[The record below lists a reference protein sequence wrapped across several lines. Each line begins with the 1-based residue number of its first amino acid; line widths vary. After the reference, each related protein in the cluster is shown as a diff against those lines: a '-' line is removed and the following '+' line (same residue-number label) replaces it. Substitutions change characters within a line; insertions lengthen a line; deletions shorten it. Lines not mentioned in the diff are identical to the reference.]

1 MHLLRACRYSKLIQE
16 QVATNDAAG
25 SSVYCAADTWETAE
39 EWKREVQQLQ
49 KRMENTSGE
58 VRQMLQKQL
67 HQLLR
72 QKDKP

>member
-1 MHLLRACRYSKLIQE
+1 M
-16 QVATNDAAG
+16 NGAAG
-25 SSVYCAADTWETAE
+25 SIVHCAADTWETSE
-39 EWKREVQQLQ
+39 EWKREVQHLQ
-49 KRMENTSGE
+49 RRMENTSGE